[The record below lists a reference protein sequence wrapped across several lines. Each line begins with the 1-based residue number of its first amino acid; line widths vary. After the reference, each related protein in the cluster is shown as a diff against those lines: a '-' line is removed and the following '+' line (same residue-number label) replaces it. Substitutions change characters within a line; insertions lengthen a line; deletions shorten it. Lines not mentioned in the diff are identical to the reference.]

1 MQKSTKRKKTE
12 QTENQQT
19 ADRPSASDLAEIS
32 REPSHEEIE
41 QRAYEI
47 YLTREGAHGYDWDD
61 WLQAERELK
70 QAQTINTD

>member
-1 MQKSTKRKKTE
+1 MQKSTKRKKAE
-12 QTENQQT
+12 QTENQRA
-19 ADRPSASDLAEIS
+19 ADRPSPSEMAEIS

-61 WLQAERELK
+61 WLQAERALK
-70 QAQTINTD
+70 EAESGNTD